1 MLSRCCQRDPASSCH
16 TSLSVPRRHSTFPRL
31 LTRETSYVAGVAST
45 SGRDTDSD
53 EFRLMASPTATMP
66 KFRPSFCSLAL
77 RPLES
82 QYVSV
87 PLLVMVTLTPLSA
100 RAALNW
106 SQLLAVL
113 HALAT
118 AFLMDSL

>member
-1 MLSRCCQRDPASSCH
+1 
-16 TSLSVPRRHSTFPRL
+16 
-31 LTRETSYVAGVAST
+31 
-45 SGRDTDSD
+45 
-53 EFRLMASPTATMP
+53 MP
-66 KFRPSFCSLAL
+66 KVQAELLLLGLA
-77 RPLES
+77 PLES

>member
-1 MLSRCCQRDPASSCH
+1 MPYEPLGAETALDLPPPPHEGDVVRRRRGVDVGEGYG
-16 TSLSVPRRHSTFPRL
+16 LGRVPL
-31 LTRETSYVAGVAST
+31 DGL
-45 SGRDTDSD
+45 
-53 EFRLMASPTATMP
+53 PTATMP